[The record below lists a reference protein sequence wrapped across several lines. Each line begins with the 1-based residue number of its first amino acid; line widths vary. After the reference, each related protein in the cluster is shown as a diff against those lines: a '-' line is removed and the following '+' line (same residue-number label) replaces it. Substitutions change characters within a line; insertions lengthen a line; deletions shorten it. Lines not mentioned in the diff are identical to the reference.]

1 MDWYPTLASFAG
13 IAIPHGVTLDGRD
26 LSALLAGETDE
37 TPAFDSAVSLN
48 AEVPLRRWF
57 EQDREWEPLFTQE
70 EYLNAFFYQGAQ
82 GALAAVRSGKWKLSL
97 HPNLTLYN
105 LEEDP
110 GERSPVNDWKVK
122 TKLRGM
128 VIQYLR
134 EMKK

>member
-1 MDWYPTLASFAG
+1 M
-13 IAIPHGVTLDGRD
+13 IPSLFRRSARACLWSLD
-26 LSALLAGETDE
+26 LSLGGL
-37 TPAFDSAVSLN
+37 
-48 AEVPLRRWF
+48 
-57 EQDREWEPLFTQE
+57 
-70 EYLNAFFYQGAQ
+70 
-82 GALAAVRSGKWKLSL
+82 ALAAIRSGKWKLSL

>member
-1 MDWYPTLASFAG
+1 M
-13 IAIPHGVTLDGRD
+13 DGRD